1 MEQRREFKPQE
12 NNNMGKY
19 IFKRVLMMIPV
30 IIGLSLLV
38 FLVLKMT
45 PGDPARV
52 VAGAEADEATVEQIR
67 EDLGLNKPVLQ
78 QYVDY
83 MLGLL
88 HGTMGNSYTTGKPV
102 IDEIKARMPTTF
114 ILAFAGVA
122 VAVVIGIPL
131 GIISATKQ
139 YSILDYISTLLALAG
154 VAMPNFWLGL
164 MLILLFSLKLGW
176 LPSGDAVSWQGYV
189 LPAITMGVGAT
200 ANFMRTT
207 RSSMLEVIRQD
218 YIRTAR
224 AKGAGEQRVV
234 LSHALRNALIPVI
247 TVIGLQIG
255 TLLGGAVVNETVF
268 SLPGLGTLMISA
280 INQKNEPVVLG
291 CLITFAIVFSL
302 VNLFVDILYAFID
315 PRIKSQYK

>member
-1 MEQRREFKPQE
+1 MY
-12 NNNMGKY
+12 KY
-19 IFKRVLMMIPV
+19 IAKRFLMMIPV
-30 IIGLSLLV
+30 IIGVSLLV
-38 FLVLKMT
+38 FMVLKMT

-67 EDLGLNKPVLQ
+67 EELGLNRPVIE

-88 HGTMGNSYTTGKPV
+88 HGDMGTSYTTGKAV
-102 IDEIKARMPTTF
+102 TDEIVARIPTTF
-114 ILAFAGVA
+114 ALAFAGVL
-122 VAVVIGIPL
+122 VAVIIGIPL

-139 YSILDYISTLLALAG
+139 YSILDYISTLLALGG
-154 VAMPNFWLGL
+154 VAMPNFWMGL
-164 MLILLFSLKLGW
+164 MLILLFSVKLGW
-176 LPSGDAVSWQGYV
+176 LPSSGGDTWQAYV
-189 LPAITMGVGAT
+189 LPAITIGLGAI

-224 AKGAGEQRVV
+224 AKGAGEKLVV
-234 LSHALRNALIPVI
+234 VHHALRNAMIPVI

-268 SLPGLGTLMISA
+268 SLPGVGTLMINA

-291 CLITFAIVFSL
+291 CLITFAFIFSL
-302 VNLFVDILYAFID
+302 VNLLIDILYAFID
-315 PRIKSQYK
+315 PRIKSQYR

>member
-1 MEQRREFKPQE
+1 MY
-12 NNNMGKY
+12 KY
-19 IFKRVLMMIPV
+19 ICKRILMMIPV
-30 IIGLSLLV
+30 IIGVSLLV

-52 VAGAEADEATVEQIR
+52 VAGSEADETTVEQIR
-67 EDLGLNKPVLQ
+67 EELGLNKPVLQ

-83 MLGLL
+83 MLALL
-88 HGTMGNSYTTGKPV
+88 HGDMGTSYTTRKPV
-102 IDEIKARMPTTF
+102 ADEILARMPTTF
-114 ILAFAGVA
+114 ILAFAGVF
-122 VAVVIGIPL
+122 VAVLIGIPL

-139 YSILDYISTLLALAG
+139 YSVLDYISTLLALGG

-176 LPSGDAVSWQGYV
+176 LPSGGDSWTSYV
-189 LPAITMGVGAT
+189 LPAITLGVGAT
-200 ANFMRTT
+200 ASFMRTT

-224 AKGAGEQRVV
+224 AKGAGEGRVV
-234 LSHALRNALIPVI
+234 MHHALRNAMIPVI

-255 TLLGGAVVNETVF
+255 TLLSGAVVNETVF
-268 SLPGLGTLMISA
+268 SLPGLGTLMINA

-291 CLITFAIVFSL
+291 CLITFAIIFSL
-302 VNLFVDILYAFID
+302 VNLLIDILYAFID

>member
-1 MEQRREFKPQE
+1 MY
-12 NNNMGKY
+12 KY
-19 IFKRVLMMIPV
+19 ICKRILMMIPV
-30 IIGLSLLV
+30 IIGVSLLV

-52 VAGAEADEATVEQIR
+52 VAGSEADEVTVEQIR
-67 EDLGLNKPVLQ
+67 EELGLNKPVLQ
-78 QYVDY
+78 QYVNY
-83 MLGLL
+83 MLNLL
-88 HGTMGNSYTTGKPV
+88 HGDMGTSYTTNKPV
-102 IDEIKARMPTTF
+102 AEEILARMPTTF
-114 ILAFAGVA
+114 ILAFAGVF
-122 VAVVIGIPL
+122 VAVLIGIPL

-139 YSILDYISTLLALAG
+139 YSILDYISTLLALGG

-176 LPSGDAVSWQGYV
+176 LPSGGGDSWTAYV
-189 LPAITMGVGAT
+189 LPAITLGVGAT

-224 AKGAGEQRVV
+224 AKGAGEGRVV
-234 LSHALRNALIPVI
+234 MHHALRNAMIPVI

-268 SLPGLGTLMISA
+268 SLPGLGTLMINA

-291 CLITFAIVFSL
+291 CLITFAIIFSL
-302 VNLFVDILYAFID
+302 VNLLIDILYAFID

>member
-1 MEQRREFKPQE
+1 MY
-12 NNNMGKY
+12 KY
-19 IFKRVLMMIPV
+19 ICKRILMMIPV
-30 IIGLSLLV
+30 IIGVSLLV

-45 PGDPARV
+45 LGDPARV
-52 VAGAEADEATVEQIR
+52 VAGSEADEATVEQIR
-67 EDLGLNKPVLQ
+67 EELGLNKPVLQ

-83 MLGLL
+83 MLALL
-88 HGTMGNSYTTGKPV
+88 HGDMGTSYTTSKPV
-102 IDEIKARMPTTF
+102 ADEILARMPTTF
-114 ILAFAGVA
+114 ILAFAGVF
-122 VAVVIGIPL
+122 VAVLIGIPL

-139 YSILDYISTLLALAG
+139 YSVLDYISTLLALGG

-176 LPSGDAVSWQGYV
+176 LPSGGGDSWTSYV
-189 LPAITMGVGAT
+189 LPAITLGVGAT
-200 ANFMRTT
+200 ASFMRTT

-224 AKGAGEQRVV
+224 AKGAGEGRVV
-234 LSHALRNALIPVI
+234 MHHALRNAMIPVI

-268 SLPGLGTLMISA
+268 SLPGLGTLMINA

-291 CLITFAIVFSL
+291 CLITFAIIFSL
-302 VNLFVDILYAFID
+302 VNLLIDILYAFID

>member
-1 MEQRREFKPQE
+1 MY
-12 NNNMGKY
+12 KY
-19 IFKRVLMMIPV
+19 ICKRILMMIPV
-30 IIGLSLLV
+30 IIGVSLLV

-52 VAGAEADEATVEQIR
+52 VAGSEADEATVEQIR
-67 EDLGLNKPVLQ
+67 EELGLNKPVLQ

-83 MLGLL
+83 MLALL
-88 HGTMGNSYTTGKPV
+88 HGDMGTSYTTSKPV
-102 IDEIKARMPTTF
+102 ADEILARMPTTF
-114 ILAFAGVA
+114 ILAFAGVF
-122 VAVVIGIPL
+122 VAVLIGIPL

-139 YSILDYISTLLALAG
+139 YSVLDYISTLLALGG

-176 LPSGDAVSWQGYV
+176 LPSGGGDSWTSYV
-189 LPAITMGVGAT
+189 LPAITLGVGAT
-200 ANFMRTT
+200 ASFMRTT

-224 AKGAGEQRVV
+224 AKGAGEGRVV
-234 LSHALRNALIPVI
+234 MHHALRNAMIPVI

-268 SLPGLGTLMISA
+268 SLPGLGTLMINA

-291 CLITFAIVFSL
+291 CLITFAIIFSL
-302 VNLFVDILYAFID
+302 VNLLIDILYAFID
-315 PRIKSQYK
+315 PRIKFQYK

>member
-1 MEQRREFKPQE
+1 MY
-12 NNNMGKY
+12 KY
-19 IFKRVLMMIPV
+19 ICKRILMMIPV
-30 IIGLSLLV
+30 IIGVSLLV
-38 FLVLKMT
+38 FLMLKMT

-52 VAGAEADEATVEQIR
+52 VAGSEADEATVEQIR
-67 EDLGLNKPVLQ
+67 EELGLNKPVLQ

-83 MLGLL
+83 MLALL
-88 HGTMGNSYTTGKPV
+88 HGDMGTSYTTSKPV
-102 IDEIKARMPTTF
+102 ADEILARMPTTF
-114 ILAFAGVA
+114 ILAFAGVF
-122 VAVVIGIPL
+122 VAVLIGIPL

-139 YSILDYISTLLALAG
+139 YSVLDYISTLLALGG

-176 LPSGDAVSWQGYV
+176 LPSGGGDSWTAYV
-189 LPAITMGVGAT
+189 LPAITLGVGAT
-200 ANFMRTT
+200 ASFMRTT

-224 AKGAGEQRVV
+224 AKGAGEGRVV
-234 LSHALRNALIPVI
+234 MHHALRNAMIPVI

-268 SLPGLGTLMISA
+268 SLPGLGTLMINA

-291 CLITFAIVFSL
+291 CLITFAIIFSL
-302 VNLFVDILYAFID
+302 VNLLIDILYAFID

>member
-1 MEQRREFKPQE
+1 MY
-12 NNNMGKY
+12 KY
-19 IFKRVLMMIPV
+19 ICKRILMMIPV
-30 IIGLSLLV
+30 IIGVSLLV

-52 VAGAEADEATVEQIR
+52 VAGSEADEATVEQIR
-67 EDLGLNKPVLQ
+67 EELGLNKPVLQ

-83 MLGLL
+83 MLDLL
-88 HGTMGNSYTTGKPV
+88 HGNMGTSYTTNKPV
-102 IDEIKARMPTTF
+102 AEEILARMPTTF
-114 ILAFAGVA
+114 ILAFAGVF
-122 VAVVIGIPL
+122 VAVLIGIPL

-139 YSILDYISTLLALAG
+139 YSILDYISTLLALGG

-176 LPSGDAVSWQGYV
+176 LPSGGGDSWTAYV
-189 LPAITMGVGAT
+189 LPAITLGVGAT

-224 AKGAGEQRVV
+224 AKGAGEGRVV
-234 LSHALRNALIPVI
+234 MHHALRNAMIPVI

-268 SLPGLGTLMISA
+268 SLPGLGTLMINA

-291 CLITFAIVFSL
+291 CLITFAIIFSL
-302 VNLFVDILYAFID
+302 VNLLIDILYAFID

>member
-1 MEQRREFKPQE
+1 MY
-12 NNNMGKY
+12 KY
-19 IFKRVLMMIPV
+19 ICKRILMMIPV
-30 IIGLSLLV
+30 IIGVSLLV

-52 VAGAEADEATVEQIR
+52 VAGSEADEATVEQIR
-67 EDLGLNKPVLQ
+67 EELGLNKPVLQ

-83 MLGLL
+83 MLDLL
-88 HGTMGNSYTTGKPV
+88 HGDMGTSYTTNKPV
-102 IDEIKARMPTTF
+102 AEEILARMPTTF
-114 ILAFAGVA
+114 ILAFAGVF
-122 VAVVIGIPL
+122 VAVLIGIPL

-139 YSILDYISTLLALAG
+139 YSILDYISTLLALGG

-176 LPSGDAVSWQGYV
+176 LPSGGGDSWTAYV
-189 LPAITMGVGAT
+189 LPAITLGVGAT

-224 AKGAGEQRVV
+224 AKGAGEGRVV
-234 LSHALRNALIPVI
+234 MHHALRNAMIPVI

-268 SLPGLGTLMISA
+268 SLPGLGTLMINA

-291 CLITFAIVFSL
+291 CLITFAIIFSL
-302 VNLFVDILYAFID
+302 VNLLIDILYAFID
-315 PRIKSQYK
+315 PCIKSQYK

>member
-1 MEQRREFKPQE
+1 MY
-12 NNNMGKY
+12 KY
-19 IFKRVLMMIPV
+19 ICKRILMMIPV
-30 IIGLSLLV
+30 IIGVSLLV

-52 VAGAEADEATVEQIR
+52 VAGSEADEATVEQIR
-67 EDLGLNKPVLQ
+67 EELGLNKPVLQ

-83 MLGLL
+83 MLALL
-88 HGTMGNSYTTGKPV
+88 HGDMGTSYTTRKPV
-102 IDEIKARMPTTF
+102 ADEILARMSTTF
-114 ILAFAGVA
+114 ILAFAGVF
-122 VAVVIGIPL
+122 VAVLIGIPL

-139 YSILDYISTLLALAG
+139 YSVLDYISTLLALGG

-176 LPSGDAVSWQGYV
+176 LPSGGGDSWTSYV
-189 LPAITMGVGAT
+189 LPAITLGVGAT
-200 ANFMRTT
+200 ASFMRTT

-224 AKGAGEQRVV
+224 AKGAGEGRVV
-234 LSHALRNALIPVI
+234 MHHALRNAMIPVI

-268 SLPGLGTLMISA
+268 SLPGLGTLMINA

-291 CLITFAIVFSL
+291 CLITFAIIFSL
-302 VNLFVDILYAFID
+302 VNLLIDILYAFID

>member
-1 MEQRREFKPQE
+1 MY
-12 NNNMGKY
+12 KY
-19 IFKRVLMMIPV
+19 ICKRILMMIPV
-30 IIGLSLLV
+30 IIGVSLLV

-52 VAGAEADEATVEQIR
+52 VAGSEADEATVEQIR
-67 EDLGLNKPVLQ
+67 EELGLNKPVLQ
-78 QYVDY
+78 QYADY
-83 MLGLL
+83 MLDLL
-88 HGTMGNSYTTGKPV
+88 HGDMGTSYTTNKPV
-102 IDEIKARMPTTF
+102 AEEILARMPTTF
-114 ILAFAGVA
+114 ILAFAGVF
-122 VAVVIGIPL
+122 VAVLIGIPL

-139 YSILDYISTLLALAG
+139 YSILDYISTLLALGG

-176 LPSGDAVSWQGYV
+176 LPSGGGDSWTAYV
-189 LPAITMGVGAT
+189 LPAITLGVGAT

-224 AKGAGEQRVV
+224 AKGAGEGRVV
-234 LSHALRNALIPVI
+234 MHHALRNAMIPVI

-268 SLPGLGTLMISA
+268 SLPGLGTLMINA

-291 CLITFAIVFSL
+291 CLITFAIIFSL
-302 VNLFVDILYAFID
+302 VNLLIDILYAFID

>member
-1 MEQRREFKPQE
+1 MY
-12 NNNMGKY
+12 KY
-19 IFKRVLMMIPV
+19 ICKRILMMIPV
-30 IIGLSLLV
+30 IIGVSLLV

-52 VAGAEADEATVEQIR
+52 VAGSEADEATVEQIR
-67 EDLGLNKPVLQ
+67 EELGLNKPVLQ

-83 MLGLL
+83 MLNLL
-88 HGTMGNSYTTGKPV
+88 HGDMGTSYTTNKPV
-102 IDEIKARMPTTF
+102 AEEILARMPTTF
-114 ILAFAGVA
+114 ILAFAGVF
-122 VAVVIGIPL
+122 VAVLIGIPL

-139 YSILDYISTLLALAG
+139 YSILDYISTLLALGG

-176 LPSGDAVSWQGYV
+176 LPSGGGDSWTSYV
-189 LPAITMGVGAT
+189 LPAITLGVGAT

-224 AKGAGEQRVV
+224 AKGAGEGRVV
-234 LSHALRNALIPVI
+234 MHHALRNAMIPVI

-268 SLPGLGTLMISA
+268 SLPGLGTLMINA

-291 CLITFAIVFSL
+291 CLITFAIIFSL
-302 VNLFVDILYAFID
+302 VNLLIDILYAFID

>member
-1 MEQRREFKPQE
+1 MY
-12 NNNMGKY
+12 KY
-19 IFKRVLMMIPV
+19 ICKRILMMIPV
-30 IIGLSLLV
+30 IIGVSLLV

-52 VAGAEADEATVEQIR
+52 VAGSEADEATVEQIR
-67 EDLGLNKPVLQ
+67 EELGLNKPVLQ

-83 MLGLL
+83 MLALL
-88 HGTMGNSYTTGKPV
+88 HGDMGTSYTTRKPV
-102 IDEIKARMPTTF
+102 ADEILARMPTTF
-114 ILAFAGVA
+114 ILAFAGVF
-122 VAVVIGIPL
+122 VAVLIGIPL

-139 YSILDYISTLLALAG
+139 YSVLDYISTLLALGG

-176 LPSGDAVSWQGYV
+176 LPSGGGDSWTSYV
-189 LPAITMGVGAT
+189 LPAITLGVGAT
-200 ANFMRTT
+200 ASFMRTT

-224 AKGAGEQRVV
+224 AKGAGEGRVV
-234 LSHALRNALIPVI
+234 MHHALRNAMIPVI

-268 SLPGLGTLMISA
+268 SLPGLGTLMINA

-291 CLITFAIVFSL
+291 CLITFAIIFSL
-302 VNLFVDILYAFID
+302 VNLLIDILYAFID
-315 PRIKSQYK
+315 HRIKSQYK

>member
-1 MEQRREFKPQE
+1 MLDLLHG
-12 NNNMGKY
+12 NMGTSY
-19 IFKRVLMMIPV
+19 
-30 IIGLSLLV
+30 
-38 FLVLKMT
+38 T
-45 PGDPARV
+45 
-52 VAGAEADEATVEQIR
+52 T
-67 EDLGLNKPVLQ
+67 NKPVAE
-78 QYVDY
+78 
-83 MLGLL
+83 
-88 HGTMGNSYTTGKPV
+88 
-102 IDEIKARMPTTF
+102 EILARMPTTF
-114 ILAFAGVA
+114 ILAFAGVF
-122 VAVVIGIPL
+122 VAVLIGIPL

-139 YSILDYISTLLALAG
+139 YSILDYISTLLALGG

-176 LPSGDAVSWQGYV
+176 LPSGGGDSWTAYV
-189 LPAITMGVGAT
+189 LPAITLGVGAT

-224 AKGAGEQRVV
+224 AKGAGEGRVV
-234 LSHALRNALIPVI
+234 MHHALRNAMIPVI

-268 SLPGLGTLMISA
+268 SLPGLGTLMINA

-291 CLITFAIVFSL
+291 CLITFAIIFSL
-302 VNLFVDILYAFID
+302 VNLLIDILYAFID

>member
-1 MEQRREFKPQE
+1 MY
-12 NNNMGKY
+12 KY
-19 IFKRVLMMIPV
+19 ICKRILMMIPV
-30 IIGLSLLV
+30 IIGVSLLV

-52 VAGAEADEATVEQIR
+52 VAGSEADEATVEQIR
-67 EDLGLNKPVLQ
+67 EELGLNKPVLQ

-83 MLGLL
+83 MLNLL
-88 HGTMGNSYTTGKPV
+88 HGDMGTSYTTNKPV
-102 IDEIKARMPTTF
+102 AEEILARMPTTF
-114 ILAFAGVA
+114 ILAFAGVF
-122 VAVVIGIPL
+122 VAVLIGIPL

-139 YSILDYISTLLALAG
+139 YSILDYISTLLALGG

-176 LPSGDAVSWQGYV
+176 LPSGGGDSWTAYV
-189 LPAITMGVGAT
+189 LPAITLGVGAT

-224 AKGAGEQRVV
+224 AKGAGEGRVV
-234 LSHALRNALIPVI
+234 MHHALRNAMIPVI

-268 SLPGLGTLMISA
+268 SLPGLGTLMINA

-291 CLITFAIVFSL
+291 CLITFAIIFSL
-302 VNLFVDILYAFID
+302 VNLLIDILYALID
-315 PRIKSQYK
+315 PRSKSQYK

>member
-1 MEQRREFKPQE
+1 MY
-12 NNNMGKY
+12 KY
-19 IFKRVLMMIPV
+19 ICKRILMMIPV
-30 IIGLSLLV
+30 IIGVSLLV

-52 VAGAEADEATVEQIR
+52 VAGSEADEATVEQIR
-67 EDLGLNKPVLQ
+67 EELGMNKPVLQ

-83 MLGLL
+83 MLALL
-88 HGTMGNSYTTGKPV
+88 HGDMGTSYTTSKPV
-102 IDEIKARMPTTF
+102 ADEILARMPTTF
-114 ILAFAGVA
+114 ILAFAGVF
-122 VAVVIGIPL
+122 VAVLIGIPL

-139 YSILDYISTLLALAG
+139 YSVLDYISTLLALGG

-176 LPSGDAVSWQGYV
+176 LPSGGGDSWTSYV
-189 LPAITMGVGAT
+189 LPAITLGVGAT
-200 ANFMRTT
+200 ASFMRTT

-224 AKGAGEQRVV
+224 AKGVGEGRVV
-234 LSHALRNALIPVI
+234 MHHALRNAMIPVI

-268 SLPGLGTLMISA
+268 SLPGLGTLMINA

-291 CLITFAIVFSL
+291 CLITFAIIFSL
-302 VNLFVDILYAFID
+302 VNLLIDILYAFID

>member
-1 MEQRREFKPQE
+1 MY
-12 NNNMGKY
+12 KY
-19 IFKRVLMMIPV
+19 ICKRILMMIPV
-30 IIGLSLLV
+30 IIGVSLLV

-52 VAGAEADEATVEQIR
+52 VAGSEADEATVEQIR
-67 EDLGLNKPVLQ
+67 EELGLNKPVLQ

-83 MLGLL
+83 MLALL
-88 HGTMGNSYTTGKPV
+88 HGDMGTSYTTRKPV
-102 IDEIKARMPTTF
+102 ADEILARMPTTF
-114 ILAFAGVA
+114 ILAFAGVF
-122 VAVVIGIPL
+122 VAVLIGIPL

-139 YSILDYISTLLALAG
+139 YSVLTTSAPCWPWAAWPCPTSG
-154 VAMPNFWLGL
+154 SGL

-176 LPSGDAVSWQGYV
+176 LPSGGGDSWTAYV
-189 LPAITMGVGAT
+189 LPAITLGVGAT
-200 ANFMRTT
+200 ASFMRTT

-224 AKGAGEQRVV
+224 AKGAGEGRVV
-234 LSHALRNALIPVI
+234 MHHALRNAMIPVI

-268 SLPGLGTLMISA
+268 SLPGLGTLMINA

-291 CLITFAIVFSL
+291 CLITFAIIFSL
-302 VNLFVDILYAFID
+302 VNLLIDILYAFID

>member
-1 MEQRREFKPQE
+1 MY
-12 NNNMGKY
+12 KY
-19 IFKRVLMMIPV
+19 ICKRILMMIPV
-30 IIGLSLLV
+30 IIGVSLLF

-52 VAGAEADEATVEQIR
+52 VAGSEADEATVEQIR
-67 EDLGLNKPVLQ
+67 EELGLNKPVLQ

-83 MLGLL
+83 MLNLL
-88 HGTMGNSYTTGKPV
+88 HGDMGTSYTTNKPV
-102 IDEIKARMPTTF
+102 AEEILARMPTTF
-114 ILAFAGVA
+114 ILAFAGVF
-122 VAVVIGIPL
+122 VAVLIGIPL

-139 YSILDYISTLLALAG
+139 YSILDYISTLLALGG

-176 LPSGDAVSWQGYV
+176 LPSGGGDSWTAYV
-189 LPAITMGVGAT
+189 LPAITLGVGAT

-224 AKGAGEQRVV
+224 AKGADEGRVV
-234 LSHALRNALIPVI
+234 MHHALRNAMIPVI

-268 SLPGLGTLMISA
+268 SLPGLGTLMINA

-291 CLITFAIVFSL
+291 CLITFAIIFSL
-302 VNLFVDILYAFID
+302 VNLLIDILYAFID

>member
-1 MEQRREFKPQE
+1 MY
-12 NNNMGKY
+12 KY
-19 IFKRVLMMIPV
+19 ICKRILMMIPV
-30 IIGLSLLV
+30 IIGVSLLV

-52 VAGAEADEATVEQIR
+52 VAGSEADEATVEQIR
-67 EDLGLNKPVLQ
+67 EELGLNKPVLQ

-83 MLGLL
+83 MLNLL
-88 HGTMGNSYTTGKPV
+88 HGDMGTSYTTNKPV
-102 IDEIKARMPTTF
+102 VDEILARMPTTF
-114 ILAFAGVA
+114 ILAFAGVF
-122 VAVVIGIPL
+122 VAVLIGIPL

-139 YSILDYISTLLALAG
+139 YSILDYISTLLALGG

-176 LPSGDAVSWQGYV
+176 LPSGGGDSWTAYV
-189 LPAITMGVGAT
+189 LPAITLGVGAT

-224 AKGAGEQRVV
+224 AKGAGEGRVV
-234 LSHALRNALIPVI
+234 MHHALRNAMIPVI

-268 SLPGLGTLMISA
+268 SLPGLGTLMINA

-291 CLITFAIVFSL
+291 CLITFAIIFSL
-302 VNLFVDILYAFID
+302 VNLLIDILYAFID

>member
-1 MEQRREFKPQE
+1 MY
-12 NNNMGKY
+12 KY
-19 IFKRVLMMIPV
+19 ICKRILMMIPV
-30 IIGLSLLV
+30 IIGVSLLV

-52 VAGAEADEATVEQIR
+52 VAGSEADEATVEQIR
-67 EDLGLNKPVLQ
+67 EELGLNKPVLQ

-83 MLGLL
+83 MLALL
-88 HGTMGNSYTTGKPV
+88 HGDMGTSYTTSKPV
-102 IDEIKARMPTTF
+102 ADEILARMPTTF
-114 ILAFAGVA
+114 ILAFAGVF
-122 VAVVIGIPL
+122 VAVLIGIPL

-139 YSILDYISTLLALAG
+139 YSVLDYISTLLALGG

-176 LPSGDAVSWQGYV
+176 LPSGGGDSWTSYV
-189 LPAITMGVGAT
+189 LPAITLGVGAT
-200 ANFMRTT
+200 ASFMRTT

-224 AKGAGEQRVV
+224 AKGAGEGRVV
-234 LSHALRNALIPVI
+234 M
-247 TVIGLQIG
+247 
-255 TLLGGAVVNETVF
+255 LGGAVVNETVF
-268 SLPGLGTLMISA
+268 SLPGLGTLMINA

-291 CLITFAIVFSL
+291 CLITFAIIFSL
-302 VNLFVDILYAFID
+302 VNLLIDILYAFID

>member
-1 MEQRREFKPQE
+1 MY
-12 NNNMGKY
+12 KY
-19 IFKRVLMMIPV
+19 ICKRILMMIPV
-30 IIGLSLLV
+30 IIGVSLLV

-52 VAGAEADEATVEQIR
+52 VAGSEADEATVEQIR
-67 EDLGLNKPVLQ
+67 EELGLNKPVLQ

-83 MLGLL
+83 MLNLL
-88 HGTMGNSYTTGKPV
+88 HGDMGTSYTTNKPV
-102 IDEIKARMPTTF
+102 AEEILARMPTTF
-114 ILAFAGVA
+114 ILAFAGVF
-122 VAVVIGIPL
+122 VAVLIGIPL

-139 YSILDYISTLLALAG
+139 YSILDYISTLLALGG

-176 LPSGDAVSWQGYV
+176 LPSGGGDSWTAYV
-189 LPAITMGVGAT
+189 LPAITLGVGAT

-224 AKGAGEQRVV
+224 AKGAGEGRVV
-234 LSHALRNALIPVI
+234 MHHALRNAMIPVI

-268 SLPGLGTLMISA
+268 SLPGLGTLMINA
-280 INQKNEPVVLG
+280 INQKNEPMVLG
-291 CLITFAIVFSL
+291 CLITFAIIFSL
-302 VNLFVDILYAFID
+302 VNLLIDILYAFID

>member
-1 MEQRREFKPQE
+1 MY
-12 NNNMGKY
+12 KY
-19 IFKRVLMMIPV
+19 ICKRILMMIPV
-30 IIGLSLLV
+30 IIGVSLLV

-52 VAGAEADEATVEQIR
+52 VAGSEADEATVEQIR
-67 EDLGLNKPVLQ
+67 EELGLNKPVLQ

-83 MLGLL
+83 MLALL
-88 HGTMGNSYTTGKPV
+88 HGDMGTSYTTRKPV
-102 IDEIKARMPTTF
+102 ADEILARMPTTF
-114 ILAFAGVA
+114 ILAFAGVF
-122 VAVVIGIPL
+122 VAVLIGIPL

-139 YSILDYISTLLALAG
+139 YSVLDYISTLLALGG

-176 LPSGDAVSWQGYV
+176 LPSGGGDSWTSYV
-189 LPAITMGVGAT
+189 LPAITLGVGAT
-200 ANFMRTT
+200 ASFMRTT

-224 AKGAGEQRVV
+224 AKGAGEGRVV
-234 LSHALRNALIPVI
+234 MHHALRNAMIPVI

-268 SLPGLGTLMISA
+268 SLPGLGTLMINA

-291 CLITFAIVFSL
+291 CLITFAIIFSL
-302 VNLFVDILYAFID
+302 VNLLIDILYAFID
-315 PRIKSQYK
+315 PRIQSQYK

>member
-1 MEQRREFKPQE
+1 MD
-12 NNNMGKY
+12 KY
-19 IFKRVLMMIPV
+19 ICKRILMMIPV
-30 IIGLSLLV
+30 IIGVSLLV

-52 VAGAEADEATVEQIR
+52 VAGSEADEATVEQIR
-67 EDLGLNKPVLQ
+67 EELGLNKPVLQ

-83 MLGLL
+83 MLALL
-88 HGTMGNSYTTGKPV
+88 HGDMGTSYTTSKPV
-102 IDEIKARMPTTF
+102 ADEILARMPTTF
-114 ILAFAGVA
+114 ILAFAGVF
-122 VAVVIGIPL
+122 VAVLIGIPL

-139 YSILDYISTLLALAG
+139 YSVLDYISTLLALGG

-176 LPSGDAVSWQGYV
+176 LPSGGGDSWTSYV
-189 LPAITMGVGAT
+189 LPAITLGVGAT
-200 ANFMRTT
+200 ASFMRTT

-224 AKGAGEQRVV
+224 AKGAGEGRVV
-234 LSHALRNALIPVI
+234 MHHALRNAMIPVI

-268 SLPGLGTLMISA
+268 SLPGLGTLMINA

-291 CLITFAIVFSL
+291 CLITFAIIFSL
-302 VNLFVDILYAFID
+302 VNLLIDILYAFID

>member
-1 MEQRREFKPQE
+1 MY
-12 NNNMGKY
+12 KY
-19 IFKRVLMMIPV
+19 ICKRILMMIPV
-30 IIGLSLLV
+30 IIGVSLLV

-52 VAGAEADEATVEQIR
+52 VAGSEAGEATVEQIR
-67 EDLGLNKPVLQ
+67 EELGLNKPVLQ
-78 QYVDY
+78 QYADY
-83 MLGLL
+83 MLDLL
-88 HGTMGNSYTTGKPV
+88 HGDMGTSYTTNKPV
-102 IDEIKARMPTTF
+102 AEEILARMPTTF
-114 ILAFAGVA
+114 ILAFAGVF
-122 VAVVIGIPL
+122 VAVLIGIPL

-139 YSILDYISTLLALAG
+139 YSILDYISTLLALGG

-176 LPSGDAVSWQGYV
+176 LPSGGGDSWTAYV
-189 LPAITMGVGAT
+189 LPAITLGVGAT

-224 AKGAGEQRVV
+224 AKGAGEGRVV
-234 LSHALRNALIPVI
+234 MHHALRNAMIPVI

-268 SLPGLGTLMISA
+268 SLPGLGTLMINA

-291 CLITFAIVFSL
+291 CLITFAIIFSL
-302 VNLFVDILYAFID
+302 VNLLIDILYAFID

>member
-1 MEQRREFKPQE
+1 MY
-12 NNNMGKY
+12 KY
-19 IFKRVLMMIPV
+19 ICKRILMMIPV
-30 IIGLSLLV
+30 IIGVSLLV

-52 VAGAEADEATVEQIR
+52 VAGSEADEATVEQIR
-67 EDLGLNKPVLQ
+67 EELGLNKPVLQ

-83 MLGLL
+83 MLALL
-88 HGTMGNSYTTGKPV
+88 HGDMGTSYTTSKPV
-102 IDEIKARMPTTF
+102 ADEILARMPTTF
-114 ILAFAGVA
+114 ILAFAGVF
-122 VAVVIGIPL
+122 VAVLIGIPL

-139 YSILDYISTLLALAG
+139 YSVLDYISTLLALGG

-176 LPSGDAVSWQGYV
+176 LPSGGGDSWTAYV
-189 LPAITMGVGAT
+189 LPAITLGVGAT
-200 ANFMRTT
+200 ASFMRTT

-224 AKGAGEQRVV
+224 AQGAGEGRVV
-234 LSHALRNALIPVI
+234 MHHALRNAMIPVI

-268 SLPGLGTLMISA
+268 SLPGLGTLMINA

-291 CLITFAIVFSL
+291 CLITFAIIFSL
-302 VNLFVDILYAFID
+302 VNLLIDILYAFID

>member
-1 MEQRREFKPQE
+1 MY
-12 NNNMGKY
+12 KY
-19 IFKRVLMMIPV
+19 ICKRILMMIPV
-30 IIGLSLLV
+30 IIGVSLLV

-52 VAGAEADEATVEQIR
+52 VAGSEADEATVEQIR
-67 EDLGLNKPVLQ
+67 EELGLNKPVLQ

-83 MLGLL
+83 MLNLL
-88 HGTMGNSYTTGKPV
+88 HGDMGTSYTTNKPV
-102 IDEIKARMPTTF
+102 AEEILARMPTTF
-114 ILAFAGVA
+114 ILAFAGVF
-122 VAVVIGIPL
+122 VAVLIGIPL

-139 YSILDYISTLLALAG
+139 YSILDYISTLLALGG

-176 LPSGDAVSWQGYV
+176 LPSGGGDSWTAYV
-189 LPAITMGVGAT
+189 LPAITLGVGAT

-224 AKGAGEQRVV
+224 AKGAGEGRVV
-234 LSHALRNALIPVI
+234 MHHALRNAMIPVI

-268 SLPGLGTLMISA
+268 SLPGLGTLMINA

-291 CLITFAIVFSL
+291 CLITFAIIFSL
-302 VNLFVDILYAFID
+302 GNLLIDILYAFID

>member
-1 MEQRREFKPQE
+1 
-12 NNNMGKY
+12 MGKY

-78 QYVDY
+78 QDVDY

>member
-1 MEQRREFKPQE
+1 MY
-12 NNNMGKY
+12 KY
-19 IFKRVLMMIPV
+19 ILKRILMMIPV
-30 IIGLSLLV
+30 IIGVSLLV
-38 FLVLKMT
+38 FVVLKMT

-52 VAGAEADEATVEQIR
+52 VAGAEADEETVEEIR
-67 EDLGLNKPVLQ
+67 EELGLNKPVLQ
-78 QYVDY
+78 QYADY

-88 HGTMGNSYTTGKPV
+88 RGDMGISYVNGKPV
-102 IDEIKARMPTTF
+102 ADEIFSRLPTTF
-114 ILAFAGVA
+114 ILAFSGVLVA
-122 VAVVIGIPL
+122 VMIGIPL

-139 YSILDYISTLLALAG
+139 YSILDYISTLLALVG

-164 MLILLFSLKLGW
+164 MLILVFSLGFGW
-176 LPSGDAVSWQGYV
+176 LPSGGAADWTGYI
-189 LPAITMGVGAT
+189 LPAVTLGVGAT

-224 AKGAGEQRVV
+224 AKGAGEKRVV
-234 LSHALRNALIPVI
+234 LNHALRNALIPVI

-268 SLPGLGTLMISA
+268 SLPGLGTLMIKA

-291 CLITFAIVFSL
+291 SLITFAIIFSV
-302 VNLFVDILYAFID
+302 VNLLIDILYAFID
-315 PRIKSQYK
+315 PRIRSQYS